1 MKTIHTLAGIIAS
14 LLPLYAISVG
24 QAEDLQ
30 NGMNA
35 LLGPLRNIER
45 FIVDE
50 EAFSDPANAREI
62 AVDLQQLRSHF
73 HTIETIPSRFHKLDG
88 FVLALQQVS
97 DILDDSTRRFNE
109 GKVPYAWWRLRT
121 LPSSCFA
128 CHATYKVSSTIS
140 ASDAVDPSLDP
151 MQQARFFLATRQF
164 AAAKEK
170 LSTVLQNP
178 EFRFFFDEA
187 LRSLL
192 LIETRIEKDPAGAIS
207 LFQGILTTSKLPEE
221 DVHEVRMWLES
232 LKKWKS
238 SPAVSKNV
246 LAEGEKLILAGSI
259 KGIDLIRDDVSLLR
273 GTALLHSALESGTLK
288 PAERSKTLYLLGF
301 AYEQLP
307 LFFAESWTE
316 MYLEQCIQEFPGSND
331 AKNAFRVYRQHII
344 ADFTGSGGTDIPD
357 EVSLHIDELRKK
369 AYGEPAFDGKV

>member
-1 MKTIHTLAGIIAS
+1 MKNNRFIAKLLTA
-14 LLPLYAISVG
+14 LLPLSSGSIG
-24 QAEDLQ
+24 QAEELQ
-30 NGMNA
+30 AGMNA
-35 LLGPLRNIER
+35 LLGPLRSIER
-45 FIVDE
+45 FIADE
-50 EAFSDPANAREI
+50 DAFSDPANQSDIARN
-62 AVDLQQLRSHF
+62 LQQLRSNF
-73 HTIETIPSRFHKLDG
+73 HTIEMIPSRFHNLDG
-88 FVLALQQVS
+88 FALALQQVS

-109 GKVPYAWWRLRT
+109 GKVSYAWWRLRS
-121 LPSSCFA
+121 LPGNCFA

-151 MQQARFFLATRQF
+151 MQQARFLLATRQF
-164 AAAKEK
+164 PAAKEK

-178 EFRFFFDEA
+178 EYRFFFDEA

-192 LIETRIEKDPAGAIS
+192 LIQTRIEKDPAGAIA
-207 LFQGILTTSKLPEE
+207 LFQGILSTSKLPEE
-221 DVHEVRMWLES
+221 DVHEVRLWLES

-238 SPAVSKNV
+238 SSTSTKNA
-246 LAEGEKLILAGSI
+246 LTEGEKLILTGST
-259 KGIDLIRDDVSLLR
+259 KGLDLLRDDVSLLR

-288 PAERSKTLYLLGF
+288 PVDRSKALYLLGF

-316 MYLEQCIQEFPGSND
+316 MYLEQCIQEFPGSTD

-357 EVSLHIDELRKK
+357 EVSIHLDELRKK
-369 AYGEPAFDGKV
+369 AYGEPTFNGKV